1 MNDEIS
7 QVDGCAFTTDE
18 LQRFHQYYQYPWT
31 TAGLDDE
38 TAVNKRIEYFVA
50 EVDPLID
57 SKRLREWLRTMG
69 IVDASEMSDEARLY
83 SRFEG
88 YDFVTAPGFAETLG
102 DVYAVDGANIKHQ
115 IDARMVQ
122 AKAQYYNQHVEPL
135 DYDAY
140 QQYKEANAPK
150 PVCPYQHMWDNA
162 DSKRPPRAVDASN
175 FKNIKIVDL
184 TDYFAPN
191 AELTAGVLGRIH
203 AAVVSGFDEKYH
215 AVAVISSASLAV
227 DDASSAPPAEP
238 VFLPSL
244 SRKTADIQQ
253 TMQAYVRL
261 QIDLRRLNQTKPV
274 VMFASGSVDQSA
286 LGILL
291 STPDIVTTEAFSAAV
306 GPATESASVFPIAAL
321 YDWASLDTSQAKY
334 PEGTAEYI
342 LCNLDLVLRS
352 SEWSTLG
359 FGSGVIAQRKL
370 TASMERILLAASCP
384 PPHTRDALRKAYIAD
399 SAYPG
404 PSKVGVW
411 SQEIARYFA
420 PVARGL
426 HSIDDLA
433 AKLATDQQ
441 PWATKCLA
449 YIMGSA
455 SAVVALRMAALRA
468 AREEGSNNNRYSS
481 ALMLEAGATVAWSKG
496 ERSVEKLM
504 SVADSSA
511 PIIAAP
517 EPEKNRMTA
526 VDKVVPDE
534 CPFAQMY
541 RKNPEH
547 FKNVDL
553 GAIAEHRALNL

>member
-18 LQRFHQYYQYPWT
+18 LRRFHQYYQYPWT

-50 EVDPLID
+50 EVDPLVD
-57 SKRLREWLRTMG
+57 SKRLREWLRTMD

-102 DVYAVDGANIKHQ
+102 NVYAVDGANIKHQ

-140 QQYKEANAPK
+140 QLYKEANAPK

-162 DSKRPPRAVDASN
+162 ESKRPPRAVDAKN
-175 FKNIKIVDL
+175 FKNVRIVDL
-184 TDYFAPN
+184 ADYVVPN
-191 AELTAGVLGRIH
+191 AELTASVLSRIH
-203 AAVVSGFDEKYH
+203 AAVVSGFDDKYY
-215 AVAVISSASLAV
+215 AVAMISSASLAA
-227 DDASSAPPAEP
+227 DAASSAPPTEP

-291 STPDIVTTEAFSAAV
+291 STPDIVTTEAFSAV
-306 GPATESASVFPIAAL
+306 VDPATEPASVFPLAAL
-321 YDWASLDTSQAKY
+321 YDWASLNTSQAKY

-342 LCNLDLVLRS
+342 LCNSDLVLRS
-352 SEWSTLG
+352 SEWSALG
-359 FGSGVIAQRKL
+359 FGSGVIAQRNL

-411 SQEIARYFA
+411 SQEIAHYFA

-433 AKLATDQQ
+433 AALATDQR
-441 PWATKCLA
+441 PWAAKCLA
-449 YIMGSA
+449 YITGSA

-468 AREEGSNNNRYSS
+468 ARKEESNNNQYSS
-481 ALMLEAGATVAWSKG
+481 TLKLEAGATVAWNKG
-496 ERSVEKLM
+496 ERSAEKLL
-504 SVADSSA
+504 SAADSST

-517 EPEKNRMTA
+517 GAEEKPTA
-526 VDKVVPDE
+526 VDKVVPGE

-553 GAIAEHRALNL
+553 DAIVEHRALNL